1 MALPA
6 EKFSLSDYL
15 AWEEIQP
22 ERHEFYRGEV
32 FAMVGVRRAHAEISG
47 NLFAALKSHLKGA
60 PCRVYT
66 ESVKVQVAHDTIFYP
81 DVFVT
86 CDPADLQTDR
96 IFHNPKLIVEV
107 LSESTEGYNRGL
119 KFTAYRQLASLQEY
133 LLIDPDSRR
142 VEVYRRN
149 ERDVFELHD
158 QTGRSALELTCVGL
172 TLAMVDLFDGVDPVF
187 PVVAAPA

>member
-1 MALPA
+1 MAVPA
-6 EKFSLSDYL
+6 EKLSLADYL
-15 AWEEIQP
+15 TWEEVQT

-47 NLFAALKSHLKGA
+47 NLFSALKSHLKGL

-66 ESVKVQVAHDTIFYP
+66 ESVQVQVAHDTIFYP

-86 CDPADLQTDR
+86 GDAADLQTDR
-96 IFHNPKLIVEV
+96 IFHHPKLIVEV
-107 LSESTEGYNRGL
+107 LSDSTEGYNRSL
-119 KFTAYRQLASLQEY
+119 KFTAYRQLPSLQEY

-149 ERDVFELHD
+149 ERDVFELLD
-158 QTGRSALELTCVGL
+158 QTGRSALHLSCVDL

-187 PVVAAPA
+187 PVGSAGA

>member
-1 MALPA
+1 M
-6 EKFSLSDYL
+6 
-15 AWEEIQP
+15 QP
-22 ERHEFYRGEV
+22 ERHEFYRGEA

-47 NLFAALKSHLKGA
+47 NLFSALKSHLKGL
-60 PCRVYT
+60 PWRGYT
-66 ESVKVQVAHDTIFYP
+66 ESVKVQVARDTVFYP

-107 LSESTEGYNRGL
+107 LSESTEGYDRAL
-119 KFTAYRQLASLQEY
+119 KFTAYRLLASLQEY
-133 LLIDPDSRR
+133 LLIDPASRR

-158 QTGRSALELTCVGL
+158 QTGRSDLQLSSVNL
-172 TLAMVDLFDGVDPVF
+172 TLPMVDLFDGVDPVF
-187 PVVAAPA
+187 PVASAPA

>member
-1 MALPA
+1 
-6 EKFSLSDYL
+6 
-15 AWEEIQP
+15 
-22 ERHEFYRGEV
+22 
-32 FAMVGVRRAHAEISG
+32 MVGVRRAHAEVTV
-47 NLFAALKSHLKGA
+47 NLLTALKLHLKGT
-60 PCRVYT
+60 PCRVYS

-86 CDPADLQTDR
+86 CDAADLQTDR
-96 IFHNPKLIVEV
+96 IFHHPKLIVEV
-107 LSESTEGYNRGL
+107 LSDSTEGYNRGL

-158 QTGRSALELTCVGL
+158 QTGRSALHLSCVDL
-172 TLAMVDLFDGVDPVF
+172 TLAMADLFDGVDPVF
-187 PVVAAPA
+187 PVAAAPA